1 MNASTTSRSFT
12 TLAAALCLAGCAS
25 TQLDAQW
32 VDPQFANSS
41 LRGAKVLVACE
52 AAEAVVKRICQDRL
66 AAEVTAHGGT
76 AVMAAQTT
84 LDTSAL
90 RSPNDEPYLS
100 AARAAGA
107 RAVLATTVA
116 PSSAAVSQGFS
127 IGLGGFGVGSGG
139 FGGGI
144 GVSAPIGGGQVSSGY
159 SANARITNAENGRL
173 MWTGKASAPPSSDVN
188 AQLGELVRTVMDAAG
203 KAGLF

>member
-1 MNASTTSRSFT
+1 MDASKQIPV
-12 TLAAALCLAGCAS
+12 AAALAGALSLLGCAS

-32 VDPQFANSS
+32 VDPQLAPTS
-41 LRGAKVLVACE
+41 LRGARVLVACE

-76 AVMAAQTT
+76 AVMAPQTS

-107 RAVLATTVA
+107 RAVLATIVA
-116 PSSAAVSQGFS
+116 PSSTTVSPGFS
-127 IGLGGFGVGSGG
+127 LGIGGFGIGRGG
-139 FGGGI
+139 FGGGV

-159 SANARITNAENGRL
+159 SANARITNAESGRL
-173 MWTGKASAPPSSDVN
+173 MWTAKASSPPSGDVS
-188 AQLGELVRTVMDAAG
+188 AQVSELARTVLDAAG

>member
-1 MNASTTSRSFT
+1 MNASNHSS
-12 TLAAALCLAGCAS
+12 LAALAGALLMAGCAS

-32 VDPQFANSS
+32 VDPQLAATS

-52 AAEAVVKRICQDRL
+52 AAEAVVKRLCQDSL
-66 AAEVTAHGGT
+66 AAEVIAHGGT
-76 AVMAAQTT
+76 AVMAPQTS

-116 PSSAAVSQGFS
+116 PSSTTVSPGFS
-127 IGLGGFGVGSGG
+127 LGIGGFGVGSGG

-173 MWTGKASAPPSSDVN
+173 MWTGKASSPPSGDVN
-188 AQLGELVRTVMDAAG
+188 GQVAELARTVMNAAG